1 MKELGKDKALIINT
15 IASFVTFVVG
25 LGIAFFFT
33 PFLTDTVGEEAYGFV
48 SLGNNVINYITILTV
63 ALNSVAGRFI
73 TIEYHQGKKKEANE
87 YFSSVLMANIAIIP
101 VILAVAVPA
110 ILNAEKLLDIPVELQ
125 ASVKLLFFFILFNF
139 IITLISTV
147 YNVATF
153 ITNRLYLS
161 SIANI
166 VTALLRV
173 FLMCLLFGMLPP
185 NVAYIGIV
193 TCICTFVGLVMNM
206 YYTRLLVPDIR
217 LKKCY
222 VHWVKVKEL
231 ISAGIWNSIS
241 RLSQVLSD
249 GLDLVITNIWIS
261 AYLMGELS
269 IAQQI
274 PTYISTLTNTLIN
287 LFSPN
292 LTMYYAKDDTEAVVK
307 ELKLSMKF
315 SSFFVNIIFCV
326 LVVFGTYFVQLW
338 VPNQDVN
345 LIYSLL
351 VVIMMSLMVS
361 GVTTSLNNVFLITNR
376 LKVNSIFWLIISFTN
391 VFLVFIFLNT
401 TSLGIYAVAGVS
413 KVTGI
418 PIVPL
423 ATKVIL
429 GYKLKD
435 MGYEPGLQ
443 PEAKHYAIKMPV
455 FSFEKIRGADISL
468 GPEMKST
475 GECLG
480 IAETFNEALYKAFI
494 GAGIRLPKHKNMIIT
509 VKDEDKQDIIPI
521 ARRFEALGYRI
532 YATLGTA
539 KVLKENGIKVIRT
552 NKLEQP
558 APNLMDLIL
567 GHKID
572 VVIDTPPQGVEHQK
586 DGFVIRRN
594 AIETGVN
601 VLTSLDT
608 AEALATSLENTDL
621 NNLSLIDIATIAR
634 R

>member
-1 MKELGKDKALIINT
+1 M
-15 IASFVTFVVG
+15 
-25 LGIAFFFT
+25 
-33 PFLTDTVGEEAYGFV
+33 TDTVWGRGIWFCE

-101 VILAVAVPA
+101 VILAVAVPV
-110 ILNAEKLLDIPVELQ
+110 IFKCGELLDIPVELEE
-125 ASVKLLFFFILFNF
+125 SVKLLFSSFCLIY
-139 IITLISTV
+139 ITLISTV

-222 VHWVKVKEL
+222 VHWIKVKEL
-231 ISAGIWNSIS
+231 ISAGMWNSIS

-315 SSFFVNIIFCV
+315 SSFFVNIIFCI
-326 LVVFGTYFVQLW
+326 LVIFGKYFMQLW
-338 VPNQDVN
+338 VPN
-345 LIYSLL
+345 
-351 VVIMMSLMVS
+351 S
-361 GVTTSLNNVFLITNR
+361 GCESDLFSSCGDHDESSGFRCNNI
-376 LKVNSIFWLIISFTN
+376 LKQRIPCDKQVEGEFY
-391 VFLVFIFLNT
+391 FLV
-401 TSLGIYAVAGVS
+401 
-413 KVTGI
+413 
-418 PIVPL
+418 
-423 ATKVIL
+423 
-429 GYKLKD
+429 D
-435 MGYEPGLQ
+435 
-443 PEAKHYAIKMPV
+443 
-455 FSFEKIRGADISL
+455 
-468 GPEMKST
+468 
-475 GECLG
+475 
-480 IAETFNEALYKAFI
+480 
-494 GAGIRLPKHKNMIIT
+494 
-509 VKDEDKQDIIPI
+509 
-521 ARRFEALGYRI
+521 
-532 YATLGTA
+532 
-539 KVLKENGIKVIRT
+539 
-552 NKLEQP
+552 
-558 APNLMDLIL
+558 
-567 GHKID
+567 
-572 VVIDTPPQGVEHQK
+572 HQ
-586 DGFVIRRN
+586 FY
-594 AIETGVN
+594 
-601 VLTSLDT
+601 
-608 AEALATSLENTDL
+608 
-621 NNLSLIDIATIAR
+621 
-634 R
+634 